1 MTKNRCDLTAV
12 EKSELHVETDEPQSA
27 SVLIHSK
34 TAEAAAVRD
43 PAARPVF
50 GPQAWPPIGH
60 W

>member
-1 MTKNRCDLTAV
+1 M